1 MIKYPITIKR
11 GPLAL
16 IKNIVIVEIFV
27 GILLVLSVYAANYEQ
42 ILRLTLAKFIRY
54 DYALVLSASLLQL
67 FVTFIVFLRWQNE
80 NYEIREKEIIR
91 KKGIFSVTQ
100 KSLPLK
106 DVKEVVFKQNLFEK
120 LTNCGTV
127 VIRDLNS
134 KKILSL
140 KNIENA
146 ELIADTLKSLID
158 RMINVSKD
166 GKDQK
171 LSVLDLILGGENQNL
186 EFKESFR
193 WDIKRKFVNKDL
205 EKTTM
210 KVIASFLN
218 LDGGRLII
226 GISDNKT
233 PIGLQDDYQSLP
245 RTDRDG
251 FENHFNHIFNAA
263 LGAKFRQFVKLNFEE
278 INGRDVCLVEVSPSD
293 APVYLKFNNA
303 EEFYVRTGNAT
314 TALMMSEAA
323 DYIKSHWREN

>member
-1 MIKYPITIKR
+1 MLKYPITIKR
-11 GPLAL
+11 GPFAL
-16 IKNIVIVEIFV
+16 IKNIVFVEIFV
-27 GILLVLSVYAANYEQ
+27 GILLVLSVYVANYEQ
-42 ILRLTLAKFIRY
+42 ILHHTLAKFIRY
-54 DYALVLSASLLQL
+54 DYSLVLSASLLQL
-67 FVTFIVFLRWQNE
+67 FITLTVFLRWQNE

-106 DVKEVVFKQNLFEK
+106 DIGEINFKQNLFEK

-127 VIRDLNS
+127 VIRDSDSRKL
-134 KKILSL
+134 LSL
-140 KNIENA
+140 KNIESA
-146 ELIADTLKSLID
+146 ELIADALKSLIT
-158 RMINVSKD
+158 RFNISQSEQN
-166 GKDQK
+166 QK
-171 LSVLDLILGGENQNL
+171 LSILDLILGGENQNL

-226 GISDNKT
+226 GISDNKN
-233 PIGLQDDYQSLP
+233 PIGLEQDYQSLP

-278 INGRDVCLVEVSPSD
+278 INGRDVCLVEVLPSD
-293 APVYLKFNNA
+293 APVYLKFNNT

-323 DYIKSHWREN
+323 DYIRSHWRES